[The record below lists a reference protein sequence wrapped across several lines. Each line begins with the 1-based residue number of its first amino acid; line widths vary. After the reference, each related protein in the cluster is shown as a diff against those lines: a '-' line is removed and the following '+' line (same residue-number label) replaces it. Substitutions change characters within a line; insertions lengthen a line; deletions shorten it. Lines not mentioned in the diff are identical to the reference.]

1 MSKGGMGMYFS
12 LFDKLCK
19 NEFSHADIERVQE
32 DLKEKLYS
40 VSETDKNIKAQA

>member
-1 MSKGGMGMYFS
+1 MYFS

-19 NEFSHADIERVQE
+19 NEFSHADIEKVQE

-40 VSETDKNIKAQA
+40 ETWQDNKEKAQA